1 MQRRLVL
8 MRHAKSSWANSLLS
22 DHDRPLNDRG
32 QREAPVMGARLVEAG
47 WVPQVVVSS
56 DSQRTRETWE
66 GLCEHLPADL
76 EPTFTGALYLARPP
90 AVQQALRGLDDA
102 VETVMLLGHNPG
114 FSMAVHWLSGVEV
127 DLKTAHAALL
137 TIDAPDW
144 AAAAKAARGWTL
156 VDVLTPH

>member
-32 QREAPVMGARLVEAG
+32 RREAPLTGARLVEAG
-47 WVPQVVVSS
+47 WLPECVISS
-56 DSQRTRETWE
+56 DSQRTRDTWD
-66 GLCEHLPADL
+66 GLAEHLPGEV
-76 EPTFTGALYLARPP
+76 EPTFTGALYLSGPP
-90 AVQQALRGLDDA
+90 AVRQALAGLAD
-102 VETVMLLGHNPG
+102 EIGTVMLLGHNPG
-114 FSMAVHWLSGVEV
+114 FSMAVHWLAGVEV

-156 VDVLTPH
+156 VDVLTPR